1 MQATRVVRLWSF
13 LLCGAAAAAAPACA
27 VVDLGEGGSAGAPPA
42 PVTAPAESSAEAALT
57 GCTTYSAGG
66 GFGSQAF
73 TSTATLA
80 IADLEATATGSAALD
95 AVISMSRGAPTS
107 FNHLATSVRF
117 STAGVLDVRDGA
129 AYRADASVPFTLGQV
144 RKLRIVADV
153 PSHTFSVYVDTGNG
167 YGYTT
172 RLAKRYAFRSTTQ
185 TLPSL
190 DRLAAIV
197 DGAAGQLSV
206 CNPVV
211 SSSTRVAYTREGG
224 FSVVPLAGDVALA
237 SDGATTLRL
246 SATGAVQNQIAVGGE
261 LAADQLGRAYLASVS
276 GTQLSL
282 GAYTDALAPIWSR
295 VDAAP
300 AGARVLAMGADA
312 AGVTI
317 ALGAYGLPVTVLR
330 YPAAGGAGAVLYT
343 GGTHAAVAA
352 DGFAVANATS
362 TAYDVSVFANDGALQ
377 WTQSY
382 PGAIGAAIHVM
393 TLGLGGRVV
402 LGGRFYAA
410 TTFGGATLDYYP
422 PPPGEPNT
430 NTYLVGLDRAT
441 GAQLFLNRVSATQL
455 TSAAGNGAR
464 LVVTGERVVTPIFP
478 DLWQYDATGA
488 QVAGQPNTG
497 FYEQWG
503 RSGRVA
509 IGASNRIYW
518 ERSMM
523 WPLPTSTPFPYLL
536 ALTP

>member
-27 VVDLGEGGSAGAPPA
+27 VVDLGQSGAEPA
-42 PVTAPAESSAEAALT
+42 PAAAPEESVAEAALA
-57 GCTTYSAGG
+57 GCTAYSAGG
-66 GFGSQAF
+66 GFGSEAF
-73 TSTATLA
+73 TSTSTLA

-95 AVISMSRGAPTS
+95 AVIAMTRGAPTS

-117 STAGVLDVRDGA
+117 STAGILDVRDGT

-144 RKLRIVADV
+144 RKLRIVADI
-153 PSHTFSVYVDTGNG
+153 PSHTFSVYVDTGFG
-167 YGYTT
+167 ATT
-172 RLAKRYAFRSTTQ
+172 RLAKRYAFRSTTA

-190 DRLAAIV
+190 DRIAAIV

-206 CNPVV
+206 CNTLLT
-211 SSSTRVAYTREGG
+211 SSTKVAYTREGG
-224 FSVVPLAGDVALA
+224 FGVVPLASDVVLA
-237 SDGATTLRL
+237 SDGASTLRL
-246 SATGAVQNQIAVGGE
+246 SATGAVLSQLAVGGE
-261 LAADQLGRAYLASVS
+261 LAADQLGRAYIASVS

-282 GAYTDALAPIWSR
+282 GAYTDTLTPIWSR
-295 VDAAP
+295 LDAVA
-300 AGARVLAMGADA
+300 AGSRVLAVGADA
-312 AGVTI
+312 GGVTV
-317 ALGAYGLPVTVLR
+317 ALGGFGIPVTVLR
-330 YPAAGGAGAVLYT
+330 YPAAGGAGATLYT

-352 DGFAVANATS
+352 DGFAVVNATS
-362 TAYDVSVFANDGALQ
+362 TTYDVSVFANDGTLQ

-402 LGGRFYAA
+402 LGGRFYSAI
-410 TTFGGATLDYYP
+410 TFGGATLNYFP
-422 PPPGEPNT
+422 PQPGTPNT

-441 GAQLFLNRVSATQL
+441 GAQVFLNRVNATQL
-455 TSAAGNGAR
+455 TSAAGNGGR
-464 LVVTGERVVTPIFP
+464 LVVTGERIVTPIFP

-488 QVAGQPNTG
+488 QVAGLPNTG

-518 ERSMM
+518 ERTMM
-523 WPLPTSTPFPYLL
+523 WPMPTSSAFPYLL